1 MSAPLIMLIAV
12 IVIAASLAAWA
23 VVGNQ
28 SRAAVIGRATEQRG
42 RPARLPPVLTRE
54 TPAMARHVEHAMT
67 SLLPDGM
74 LDLSSTRRL
83 VRAGFDH
90 PSAPAL
96 YVFLR
101 VLSAAAFPALALIAL
116 RYAAPIIL
124 FTAIGAGAL
133 LGLLLPPV
141 ILRRL
146 ERMRQRRVVHAIP
159 DCLDLLLVCVEAGV
173 SLDAALL
180 RVGREMQLVH
190 PDLAEELLVINRKSN
205 AGMRR
210 EDALH
215 GLYDRTGVTELRTLA
230 SAMVQSEKWGSSIGR
245 VLRVHAEG
253 LRRKRR
259 QVAEKAAALAATKM
273 VFPMV
278 LFILPALFIVI
289 GGPMLIG
296 LDSIWTALGLQ

>member
-1 MSAPLIMLIAV
+1 
-12 IVIAASLAAWA
+12 
-23 VVGNQ
+23 
-28 SRAAVIGRATEQRG
+28 
-42 RPARLPPVLTRE
+42 
-54 TPAMARHVEHAMT
+54 
-67 SLLPDGM
+67 
-74 LDLSSTRRL
+74 
-83 VRAGFDH
+83 
-90 PSAPAL
+90 
-96 YVFLR
+96 
-101 VLSAAAFPALALIAL
+101 
-116 RYAAPIIL
+116 
-124 FTAIGAGAL
+124 
-133 LGLLLPPV
+133 
-141 ILRRL
+141 
-146 ERMRQRRVVHAIP
+146 
-159 DCLDLLLVCVEAGV
+159 
-173 SLDAALL
+173 
-180 RVGREMQLVH
+180 MQLVH